1 MNTQTQTQTLFH
13 AVRDYCIVVTYP
25 EQYSSRFYMTSLKK
39 FAKMF
44 PNVNVETI
52 PIITS
57 GCTRFDARM
66 VEEYVEN
73 IITLEKLL
81 ELLRPNKEVYC
92 STMAH
97 A

>member
-1 MNTQTQTQTLFH
+1 
-13 AVRDYCIVVTYP
+13 
-25 EQYSSRFYMTSLKK
+25 
-39 FAKMF
+39 MF